1 MPLYALEDWRPEL
14 PSENECWVAPNASLI
29 GRVRLAKG
37 VSVWF
42 GSVLRGDNDW
52 ITIGENSNVQDLCVL
67 HTDPGIPLSLGANCS
82 VGHGAVVH
90 GATVGNNCIIGMGAT
105 LLNRCKIGNNSIVAA
120 NALIAGRQGI
130 SGQLAPG
137 RRTRAC
143 GTQDHGKRHSDV
155 AAQRGDL
162 SPALAALSRGAAD
175 CFRGRGTLPIPGE
188 HSLLQPTMSQVPSGR
203 RQARPVAAWQ
213 AINENSLRVSRATAS
228 FRTPVIHSDLQISVR
243 IVVCNFFAPGVARW

>member
-14 PSENECWVAPNASLI
+14 PGENECWIAPNASLI

-67 HTDPGIPLSLGANCS
+67 HTDPGIPLALGANCS

-120 NALIAGRQGI
+120 NALI
-130 SGQLAPG
+130 PE
-137 RRTRAC
+137 
-143 GTQDHGKRHSDV
+143 GKE
-155 AAQRGDL
+155 
-162 SPALAALSRGAAD
+162 
-175 CFRGRGTLPIPGE
+175 FRDN
-188 HSLLQPTMSQVPSGR
+188 SLLIGVP
-203 RQARPVAAWQ
+203 AR
-213 AINENSLRVSRATAS
+213 
-228 FRTPVIHSDLQISVR
+228 
-243 IVVCNFFAPGVARW
+243 VARSITEKDIPMLLLNAEIYHQRWQRYRNELKQV

>member
-1 MPLYALEDWRPEL
+1 LEKFMPLYALEDWRPEL
-14 PSENECWVAPNASLI
+14 PGENECWIAPNATLI

-120 NALIAGRQGI
+120 NALI
-130 SGQLAPG
+130 PE
-137 RRTRAC
+137 
-143 GTQDHGKRHSDV
+143 GKEFPDN
-155 AAQRGDL
+155 
-162 SPALAALSRGAAD
+162 
-175 CFRGRGTLPIPGE
+175 
-188 HSLLQPTMSQVPSGR
+188 SLLIGVP
-203 RQARPVAAWQ
+203 AR
-213 AINENSLRVSRATAS
+213 
-228 FRTPVIHSDLQISVR
+228 
-243 IVVCNFFAPGVARW
+243 VARSITEKDIPMLLLNAEIYHQRWQRYRNDLKKV

>member
-14 PSENECWVAPNASLI
+14 PGENECWIAPNASLI

-67 HTDPGIPLSLGANCS
+67 HTDPGILLALGANCS

-120 NALIAGRQGI
+120 NALI
-130 SGQLAPG
+130 PE
-137 RRTRAC
+137 
-143 GTQDHGKRHSDV
+143 GKEFPDN
-155 AAQRGDL
+155 
-162 SPALAALSRGAAD
+162 
-175 CFRGRGTLPIPGE
+175 
-188 HSLLQPTMSQVPSGR
+188 SLLIGVP
-203 RQARPVAAWQ
+203 AR
-213 AINENSLRVSRATAS
+213 
-228 FRTPVIHSDLQISVR
+228 
-243 IVVCNFFAPGVARW
+243 VARSITEKDIPMLLLNAEIYHQRWQRYRNELKQV